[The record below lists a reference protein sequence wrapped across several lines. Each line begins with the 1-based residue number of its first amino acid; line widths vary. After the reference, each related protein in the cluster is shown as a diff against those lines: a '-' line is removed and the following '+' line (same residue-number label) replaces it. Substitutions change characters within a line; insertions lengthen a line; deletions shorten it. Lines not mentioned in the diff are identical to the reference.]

1 MTIRTIIVDDEELAR
16 RGIKSLLNR
25 FTDVEVIA
33 ECCNGREAI
42 DAIRHQVPDLVFL
55 DVQMPGK
62 NGFEVMAECGELHR
76 PYVIFVTAY
85 DQYAIQAFDVDALDY
100 VLKPLD
106 EQRFTDALG
115 RARRELAR
123 ARDDRSMN
131 VIDRITVKANGKL
144 VVLKLKDIDWV
155 EAEQDYVSLHV
166 GSKTYLLRDT
176 IAALEEQIAP
186 AGFVRIHR
194 STLLNVDRVRELHP
208 LTKGEYTVILHNGTE
223 LKLSRNYRDAV
234 EKLTGYGV

>member
-1 MTIRTIIVDDEELAR
+1 
-16 RGIKSLLNR
+16 
-25 FTDVEVIA
+25 VIA

-42 DAIRHQVPDLVFL
+42 DAIRHQTPDLVFL

-62 NGFEVMAECGELHR
+62 SGFEVMEECGELHR

-85 DQYAIQAFDVDALDY
+85 DQYAIQAFNVDALDF

-106 EQRFTDALG
+106 EQRFTDAVG
-115 RARRELAR
+115 RARRELSR
-123 ARDDRSMN
+123 LRDDRPPV

-144 VVLKLKDIDWV
+144 VVLKVKDIDWV

-166 GSKTYLLRDT
+166 GAKTYLLRDT
-176 IAALEEQIAP
+176 IAALEEKVGP

-223 LKLSRNYRDAV
+223 LKLSRNYREAV